1 MTEKELKRLYKLVDK
16 APLSDKEVDEMV
28 ILLREKQA
36 SEGLDE
42 HEEYWLYIGLQL
54 QKGSKTNEQIENN

>member
-1 MTEKELKRLYKLVDK
+1 MTKKELERLYKLVDK

-28 ILLREKQA
+28 VLLRQKQA

-42 HEEYWLYIGLQL
+42 HEEAWLYIGLQL
-54 QKGSKTNEQIENN
+54 QKGSKANEQIENN